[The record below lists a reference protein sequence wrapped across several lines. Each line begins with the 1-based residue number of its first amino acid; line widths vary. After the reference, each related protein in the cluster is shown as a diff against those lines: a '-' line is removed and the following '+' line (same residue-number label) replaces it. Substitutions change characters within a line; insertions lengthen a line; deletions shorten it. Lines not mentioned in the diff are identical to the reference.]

1 MVAVTWSDDALSDVA
16 NIAEYVS
23 QDSVRYAN
31 RLVSQFFER
40 AEILSKFPRV
50 GRIVPELGIDEV
62 RELMEGNYRIIYEV
76 LDENSVAILNVVH
89 SARRF
94 PPEPA

>member
-1 MVAVTWSDDALSDVA
+1 MVTVTWSDDALSDVA

-31 RLVSQFFER
+31 RLVSRFFDR
-40 AEILSKFPRV
+40 AEILTKFPHV
-50 GRIVPELGIDEV
+50 GRVVPELGDEDV
-62 RELMEGNYRIIYEV
+62 RELIEGKYRIIYEV
-76 LDENSVAILNVVH
+76 LDENSVTILNVVH

-94 PPEPA
+94 PPELS